1 MPAALFACGV
11 NYPSQER
18 AILPAAGTTL
28 HNTPPYTGVPP
39 PVRFTG
45 GFTDVAVKKT
55 VLPTC
60 AYPGGST
67 AGKPN
72 RRLNRQP
79 TRPPAVQP
87 PVVVLSVKKFYIN
100 NLATGLLAIVLS
112 ESNSAP
118 IAPRY

>member
-45 GFTDVAVKKT
+45 GFTDVAAKKRFY
-55 VLPTC
+55 LR
-60 AYPGGST
+60 A
-67 AGKPN
+67 
-72 RRLNRQP
+72 RI
-79 TRPPAVQP
+79 PAVEP
-87 PVVVLSVKKFYIN
+87 PVVVLR
-100 NLATGLLAIVLS
+100 AT
-112 ESNSAP
+112 N
-118 IAPRY
+118 Y